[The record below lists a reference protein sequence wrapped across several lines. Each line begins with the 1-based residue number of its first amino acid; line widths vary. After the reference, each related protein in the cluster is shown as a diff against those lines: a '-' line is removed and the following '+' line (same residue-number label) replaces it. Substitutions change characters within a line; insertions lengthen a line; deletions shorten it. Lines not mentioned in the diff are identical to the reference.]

1 MNDEGLIY
9 IPKKVQLEMGMAK
22 EVREKGKKTKIKT
35 TVTKMEFIANRRT
48 ILILPKNMTPEQA
61 LHSIDIIRKDLEDEV
76 KEKQEKLTKEEK
88 KC

>member
-1 MNDEGLIY
+1 
-9 IPKKVQLEMGMAK
+9 
-22 EVREKGKKTKIKT
+22 
-35 TVTKMEFIANRRT
+35 
-48 ILILPKNMTPEQA
+48 MTPEQA

>member
-1 MNDEGLIY
+1 
-9 IPKKVQLEMGMAK
+9 
-22 EVREKGKKTKIKT
+22 
-35 TVTKMEFIANRRT
+35 MEFIANRRT